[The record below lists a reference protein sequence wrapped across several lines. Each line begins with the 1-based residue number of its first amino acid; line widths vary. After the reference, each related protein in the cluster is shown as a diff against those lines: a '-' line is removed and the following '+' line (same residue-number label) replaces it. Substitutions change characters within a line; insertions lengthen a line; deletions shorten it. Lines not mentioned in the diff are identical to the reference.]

1 MHSLFRTRV
10 SKRRF
15 FIILVV
21 FFLASFTIVF
31 QHELSSPSFYTP
43 DEIPN
48 KPSLFIAANLYN
60 NEPILNY
67 WITEVERLAQWAGP
81 TRVFISVYEN
91 GSQDQTKQI
100 LTSWQDRLEEM
111 NIPHRIIT
119 DDQPKMTTDSIRRI
133 VTLAHVRNQAL
144 APLFEHNNNGSSTSY
159 DRIVYLNDI
168 IFRLDDVVKLLN
180 TNGGDFDGACGL
192 DFFGRFYDVF
202 ATREIDGRWV
212 GSGDYP
218 YFADKTSQELLR
230 HGQPVPVYSCWNG
243 MAVFAAQPFIN
254 HHLQFRA
261 ILPKEPQPPV
271 EASECCLIFTDLREV
286 QKDARVFINPQVK
299 VAYDLFHYWYARTI
313 LPLWNPFMLLYNHP
327 THEMENG
334 KEAEWTYQVHKAYDM
349 GVEERDYSCLQFR

>member
-1 MHSLFRTRV
+1 
-10 SKRRF
+10 
-15 FIILVV
+15 
-21 FFLASFTIVF
+21 
-31 QHELSSPSFYTP
+31 
-43 DEIPN
+43 
-48 KPSLFIAANLYN
+48 
-60 NEPILNY
+60 
-67 WITEVERLAQWAGP
+67 
-81 TRVFISVYEN
+81 
-91 GSQDQTKQI
+91 
-100 LTSWQDRLEEM
+100 M

-144 APLFEHNNNGSSTSY
+144 APLFEHNNNGSSSSY

-180 TNGGDFDGACGL
+180 TNGGDFDAACGL

-218 YFADKTSQELLR
+218 YFADKTSQTLLR

-299 VAYDLFHYWYARTI
+299 VR
-313 LPLWNPFMLLYNHP
+313 
-327 THEMENG
+327 
-334 KEAEWTYQVHKAYDM
+334 
-349 GVEERDYSCLQFR
+349 